1 MKDIQTH
8 LDKIRSDAAEC
19 LLLSNLVTDGKG
31 EVFARTAEHLNAL
44 ALEVGKTIAT
54 NGADTARAGDREEA
68 VATDIA
74 AAHRQQA
81 ARPRRMLPW
90 LLVIVLGVIVGA
102 FFWAN
107 NPANEYFSLSNL
119 QSKHE
124 TSPAPQDE
132 TKQAIAT
139 LLSGEQAERK
149 ILVEQLRALAAR
161 VDNLVTALNNLE
173 TALDNLKTARA
184 EIAGPSNKGSIGAEE
199 KPPTAVTKPSAPE
212 EKPVPREES
221 RTSTLESPLQQS
233 NRTVCDPRPTARLLN
248 QLIELEQFQFLQGE
262 LSLIRTNPLS
272 AHPAARSSAL
282 SIRYPGHTRR
292 WTGGGDSAGSEIG
305 WFTSGWATPAKLR
318 KTTLG
323 EPALIV
329 HIVPNVRRGL
339 SRIREL
345 KSASTPAY
353 WRSSFAH
360 LVSFESTRGV
370 GMGA

>member
-19 LLLSNLVTDGKG
+19 LLLSNLFTDGKG

-107 NPANEYFSLSNL
+107 NPAKEYWSLSIL

-124 TSPAPQDE
+124 TSPAPQDD
-132 TKQAIAT
+132 TRQAIAT

-149 ILVEQLRALAAR
+149 IWVEQLGVLAAR

-212 EKPVPREES
+212 EKPVPKVES
-221 RTSTLESPLQQS
+221 RTSTLESP
-233 NRTVCDPRPTARLLN
+233 
-248 QLIELEQFQFLQGE
+248 
-262 LSLIRTNPLS
+262 
-272 AHPAARSSAL
+272 
-282 SIRYPGHTRR
+282 
-292 WTGGGDSAGSEIG
+292 
-305 WFTSGWATPAKLR
+305 PAKQSDRVPPATNRLPIEPVDR
-318 KTTLG
+318 VGAIPVPPRRAELDPHKPTIGPSGCAQFRSFNPVSGTYVTLDG
-323 EPALIV
+323 
-329 HIVPNVRRGL
+329 RR
-339 SRIREL
+339 RQCR
-345 KSASTPAY
+345 
-353 WRSSFAH
+353 
-360 LVSFESTRGV
+360 
-370 GMGA
+370 

>member
-1 MKDIQTH
+1 MDRNLQVEFARLSKLQGHRGSMTDIQTH

-19 LLLSNLVTDGKG
+19 LLLSNLFTDGKG

-74 AAHRQQA
+74 AAHHRQA

-90 LLVIVLGVIVGA
+90 LLLFLGVIAGA

-107 NPANEYFSLSNL
+107 NPAKEYFSLSNL

-149 ILVEQLRALAAR
+149 IWVEQLGVLAAR

-184 EIAGPSNKGSIGAEE
+184 EIAGPSNKESIGAEE
-199 KPPTAVTKPSAPE
+199 KPPTAETKPSAPE
-212 EKPVPREES
+212 EKPVRREES
-221 RTSTLESPLQQS
+221 RTSTLESPAAAKQS
-233 NRTVCDPRPTARLLN
+233 DRVRPATNRPPIEPVDRVGAIPVPPRRAELDPHKPTIGPSGCA
-248 QLIELEQFQFLQGE
+248 QF
-262 LSLIRTNPLS
+262 
-272 AHPAARSSAL
+272 RSFDPVSGTYVTL
-282 SIRYPGHTRR
+282 DGRR
-292 WTGGGDSAGSEIG
+292 
-305 WFTSGWATPAKLR
+305 R
-318 KTTLG
+318 QC
-323 EPALIV
+323 
-329 HIVPNVRRGL
+329 R
-339 SRIREL
+339 
-345 KSASTPAY
+345 
-353 WRSSFAH
+353 
-360 LVSFESTRGV
+360 
-370 GMGA
+370 